1 MAVVSAALVLLL
13 LAPAAAALAVSVVPD
28 RSRDITTATLVA
40 VGLGWAVVAARTDPV
55 TAGDLVADP
64 LLAAA
69 AAGLAA
75 LALAARSRTVTGCAA
90 VLLALTAMP
99 GAAALD
105 PARLPDRRY
114 AAGVVVVGVLA
125 AARLLVERR
134 PGPGPV
140 LVVAASL
147 VVAAGLV
154 GDEAPAAVAL
164 AAAGTIAAVAA
175 AAVWGPPGRLLL
187 PAGLLAVARVA
198 PRRAPDPDLDLVLVV
213 VAAGVALGAVLL
225 LRVATRPVAHR
236 LPLGGAL
243 AAVGLLAL
251 DVPELRAAGAL
262 LGGGAVLALA
272 GRHPVALVALLPGT
286 VAAVHAAGAATGPE
300 QAAVGA
306 AALAALAAG
315 ACGRTGPASR
325 ADLGPL
331 TAAAVTFGLVPLWGW
346 AGADTRAHGDAV
358 AVAVAVAL
366 PVGIAV
372 AAATGTIVRRPR
384 AEPTHGSA
392 PLAEDL
398 AEAQPQEAGAQ
409 AP

>member
-1 MAVVSAALVLLL
+1 MSAALVLLL
-13 LAPAAAALAVSVVPD
+13 LAPATAALAVSIVPD
-28 RSRDITTATLVA
+28 RTRGITAATLSV
-40 VGLGWAVVAARTDPV
+40 VGLGWAVVAARTEAV

-75 LALAARSRTVTGCAA
+75 LALAARSRTVPGAAA
-90 VLLALTAMP
+90 VLLVLTALP
-99 GAAALD
+99 AAAALD

-114 AAGVVVVGVLA
+114 AAGVVVVGLLA
-125 AARLLVERR
+125 ASRLLVERGSR
-134 PGPGPV
+134 AGQV
-140 LVVAASL
+140 AVVAASL
-147 VVAAGLV
+147 VIAAGLV
-154 GDEAPAAVAL
+154 GDRAPAAVAL

-175 AAVWGPPGRLLL
+175 ALWGPPGRLLL
-187 PAGLLAVARVA
+187 PAGLLALARVA
-198 PRRAPDPDLDLVLVV
+198 PRRAPDPDVDLVLVV

-225 LRVATRPVAHR
+225 LRVAASPVAHR
-236 LPLGGAL
+236 LPLGGVL

-272 GRHPVALVALLPGT
+272 GRHPAALVALLPGA
-286 VAAVHAAGAATGPE
+286 VAAVQAAGAATAPE

-315 ACGRTGPASR
+315 ASGRTGPASR

-331 TAAAVTFGLVPLWGW
+331 TAVAVAFGLVPLWGW
-346 AGADTRAHGDAV
+346 AGADTRAHGEAV

-372 AAATGTIVRRPR
+372 VSAAGTIVRRPR
-384 AEPTHGSA
+384 AESTHGSA
-392 PLAEDL
+392 PLAYAL
-398 AEAQPQEAGAQ
+398 AEAQPQEAGPQ